1 MTHVVKLREQYTC
14 LKFFAV
20 CSETSTMSS
29 TSQKKNPLFKFINF
43 IYCCETSRQGYE
55 VQIVGGKEIL
65 GRYLGLRRTKEAE
78 MWRRETSK
86 NVAEIPFG
94 KAGNFAKKTYFIGVS
109 R

>member
-1 MTHVVKLREQYTC
+1 MVSY
-14 LKFFAV
+14 FAAGIR
-20 CSETSTMSS
+20 STNCWG
-29 TSQKKNPLFKFINF
+29 KKIH
-43 IYCCETSRQGYE
+43 
-55 VQIVGGKEIL
+55 